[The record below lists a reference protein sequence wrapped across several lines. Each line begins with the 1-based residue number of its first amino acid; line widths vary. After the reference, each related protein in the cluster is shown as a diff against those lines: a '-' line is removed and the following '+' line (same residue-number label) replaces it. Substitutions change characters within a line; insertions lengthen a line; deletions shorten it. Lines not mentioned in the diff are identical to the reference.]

1 MNLTVQE
8 PGGPRQAVVPYDG
21 IADELGL
28 VKSLIM
34 TLVAESNTCFDGITL
49 KVDLAGADVLRLL
62 AVARILGSSDMERQV
77 HVH

>member
-8 PGGPRQAVVPYDG
+8 PYGPRQAVVPYDG

-34 TLVAESNTCFDGITL
+34 TLVAESNTCLDSITL
-49 KVDLAGADVLRLL
+49 KVDLEGADILRLL
-62 AVARILGSSDMERQV
+62 AIARVLGAPGVDRQLLV
-77 HVH
+77 S

>member
-8 PGGPRQAVVPYDG
+8 PAGPRQAVVPYDG

-34 TLVAESNTCFDGITL
+34 TLVAESNTCLDSVTL
-49 KVDLAGADVLRLL
+49 KVDLEGADVMRLL
-62 AVARILGSSDMERQV
+62 AVARILGAPGVDRQLLV
-77 HVH
+77 N

>member
-28 VKSLIM
+28 VKSMIM
-34 TLVAESNTCFDGITL
+34 TLVAESNNCSDGVTL
-49 KVDLAGADVLRLL
+49 KVDLEGADILRLL
-62 AVARILGSSDMERQV
+62 AVARTLGTPAAEKNWFV
-77 HVH
+77 N

>member
-34 TLVAESNTCFDGITL
+34 TLVAESNNCLDSVTL
-49 KVDLAGADVLRLL
+49 KVDLEGADILRLL
-62 AVARILGSSDMERQV
+62 AVARILGAPGVARNLLV
-77 HVH
+77 N